1 MSASTMKVAEAA
13 KLMGVSQ
20 QFVRV
25 SMQRG
30 KLPIGSAV
38 KLSGNRW
45 TYYISAAL
53 FEQFTGIKREPPAAT
68 DSSQKTAL
76 CKNTEQKGQM

>member
-1 MSASTMKVAEAA
+1 MPASRMKVAEAA

-30 KLPIGSAV
+30 KLPIGTAV
-38 KLSGNRW
+38 KLSDNRW
-45 TYYISAAL
+45 TYYISEAL
-53 FEQFTGIKREPPAAT
+53 FEQFTGKKREQSAAT
-68 DSSQKTAL
+68 DAL
-76 CKNTEQKGQM
+76 